1 MRNEETDESIINV
14 KMRIIA
20 VVRFVEQWAIEK
32 IKDGNKVV
40 EEFPFVNSI
49 CHETDPCEL
58 KGITIV
64 SRVTTSLNVQESQ
77 NQAALR

>member
-1 MRNEETDESIINV
+1 MRNEETDESIINA
-14 KMRIIA
+14 KTRIIA
-20 VVRFVEQWAIEK
+20 VVRFVKQWAIEK
-32 IKDGNKVV
+32 IKDGNKV

-49 CHETDPCEL
+49 CHETDPCKL

-64 SRVTTSLNVQESQ
+64 SRVTTSLTVQESQ